1 MIEGAL
7 CSLCFYGGLMI
18 SEDAQNKTDSI
29 LRSCGSDSMLT
40 EEIQFAN
47 DLGVTPESECD
58 CYKLAQN
65 VLLERVSKD
74 SNLKYTLT
82 RLRMLADA
90 NDCSLSDKQPVIKP
104 ARILVIGGG
113 LS

>member
-1 MIEGAL
+1 
-7 CSLCFYGGLMI
+7 MI

-29 LRSCGSDSMLT
+29 LRQSDSDSMT
-40 EEIQFAN
+40 QDEIDFAN
-47 DLGVTPESECD
+47 ALGVTPESDCD

-90 NDCSLSDKQPVIKP
+90 NECSLSDKQPVIKP

>member
-1 MIEGAL
+1 
-7 CSLCFYGGLMI
+7 MI

-29 LRSCGSDSMLT
+29 LRQSDSDSMT
-40 EEIQFAN
+40 QDEIDFAN
-47 DLGVTPESECD
+47 ALGVTPESECD
-58 CYKLAQN
+58 CYLLAQN

-74 SNLKYTLT
+74 SNLKYTLS